1 MCLVSPL
8 HYEKTRSLGVELCK
22 TNNNFPKFPRI
33 FHFPNSRPCAYILT
47 LAVILLGDKIDELFD
62 ALIPN
67 ETPTNLGRGSSRT
80 SKESTVE
87 DGEWVLV
94 ERPSRNVSP
103 QSAAGIRGK

>member
-1 MCLVSPL
+1 MVSTVDRGQPSRDQAGL
-8 HYEKTRSLGVELCK
+8 QTALGFAASQLFKAGCFV
-22 TNNNFPKFPRI
+22 
-33 FHFPNSRPCAYILT
+33 
-47 LAVILLGDKIDELFD
+47 GDKIDELFD

-103 QSAAGIRGK
+103 QSAASIRGK